1 MYCLL
6 FCQLAPVRIFLTFA
20 LHALRHRMAFVECS
34 AKTAANVNECF
45 ESLARA
51 WAGGMPV
58 SSNAQT
64 YEDEEE
70 GSSSPKEAVVAS
82 A

>member
-1 MYCLL
+1 M
-6 FCQLAPVRIFLTFA
+6 V
-20 LHALRHRMAFVECS
+20 FVECS

-70 GSSSPKEAVVAS
+70 GSSSPKDAVVAS

>member
-1 MYCLL
+1 M
-6 FCQLAPVRIFLTFA
+6 V
-20 LHALRHRMAFVECS
+20 FVECS

-58 SSNAQT
+58 SSNAPQA
-64 YEDEEE
+64 YEDEED
-70 GSSSPKEAVVAS
+70 
-82 A
+82 